1 MDKNTFD
8 NLHNIP
14 IPPIANGTYLP
25 PNIEMQIM
33 KEEERQKQIDELK
46 QISVSLNKQIKLME
60 EQMDNYEKENANSKK
75 QSRISMMLSIIAIA
89 STFIASIIPKLLEL
103 LGL

>member
-1 MDKNTFD
+1 M
-8 NLHNIP
+8 NLD
-14 IPPIANGTYLP
+14 IPPISTGNYLP
-25 PNIEMQIM
+25 PGIEMQIM
-33 KEEERQKQIDELK
+33 KEEERPKQIDELK

-60 EQMDNYEKENANSKK
+60 EQMDNYEKENTNSKK

>member
-1 MDKNTFD
+1 M
-8 NLHNIP
+8 NLD
-14 IPPIANGTYLP
+14 IPPIATGNYLP
-25 PNIEMQIM
+25 PGIELEIM

-60 EQMDNYEKENANSKK
+60 EQMGNCEKENAKSKK
-75 QSRISMMLSIIAIA
+75 QSRISMIISIIAI
-89 STFIASIIPKLLEL
+89 IATIISATIPQLFAL

>member
-1 MDKNTFD
+1 M
-8 NLHNIP
+8 NLD
-14 IPPIANGTYLP
+14 IPPIATGNYLP
-25 PNIEMQIM
+25 PGIEFEIM
-33 KEEERQKQIDELK
+33 KEEEHQKQIDELK

-60 EQMDNYEKENANSKK
+60 EQMSNYEKENANSKK
-75 QSRISMMLSIIAIA
+75 QSRISMMLSIIAIS

>member
-1 MDKNTFD
+1 MSFPD
-8 NLHNIP
+8 

-33 KEEERQKQIDELK
+33 KEEERQQKMDNLEKISSNTQKQIE
-46 QISVSLNKQIKLME
+46 LME
-60 EQMDNYEKENANSKK
+60 KQMQNYEKENKNSKK
-75 QSRISMMLSIIAIA
+75 QSRISMILSIVAIA